1 MVFQNDILAGAS
13 GTAAGYAIGQ
23 SARFNDGD
31 SPELSRTYSISSPWT
46 FSAWVKRGELGSEN
60 LILGAS
66 GGEIHFNSDDTLEAE
81 GTSSSAVFR
90 DPAGWYHI
98 HVSDNGLYVN
108 GVSHGSV
115 TTTSLSNQKLF
126 DDFDGYVAEVHLQS
140 GTSAYTNFGETNDDG
155 VWIPKSASSGDTY
168 LTFADSS
175 DFGSNSGSGGDWTAS
190 GLTSADQVSD
200 SPTLNFPVISPID
213 YQTGSNVTISDGNL
227 TFQNANSG
235 SANDARATF
244 AVSSGKWYWEVEAD
258 ALGQS
263 GVGREFIG
271 VVSPEWRLGTGSA
284 GSNFSQDSTG
294 YAYNTVGQKINNGS
308 ASSYGSSLSAGDIVG
323 VALDLDNGKIW
334 WSVNGTFQASGDP
347 AAGTNEAYSGLSG
360 TFAPA
365 FAVDYGVA
373 TSRLIA
379 NFGQTGGLTYT
390 LPTGFSQI
398 NSITLPEPTIKDGSA
413 YFQAS
418 LYTGNGTA
426 IGSGGKSVTQD
437 KNSTFQPDFVWI
449 KERNGAADNA
459 LYDVVRGTTK
469 DLASNNSNAETT
481 ETEGLTA
488 FNAAGFT
495 VGNLAK
501 VNTSSDTYV
510 AWQWLAA
517 NGTSSNTVGS
527 ITSTISEN
535 TTSGLSIVTYTGD
548 GNDNATVG
556 HGLGVTPKT
565 VVIFPR
571 SNGDNRQVSNWETGV
586 TAFTEDLKIN
596 AAEAAN
602 SSSSRVKGG
611 SSTTFTLGT
620 DPNVNGS
627 GNTYLAYV
635 WNEVAG
641 FSKFA
646 TYTSNGSTN
655 GPFVYCGFRPAVVF
669 IRCTENGEYWHLYD
683 STRNTFNASNR
694 YLFPS
699 LGDAEGTSGRDIDI
713 LSNGFKLRGTDG
725 GINSASNRKYIA
737 MCFAENPFGGNGV
750 APATAR

>member
-1 MVFQNDILAGAS
+1 MGEAPLITPIGTYYVGVGLVGTNNTGITADTADTIWVAIDLDS
-13 GTAAGYAIGQ
+13 GKQ
-23 SARFNDGD
+23 
-31 SPELSRTYSISSPWT
+31 
-46 FSAWVKRGELGSEN
+46 WV
-60 LILGAS
+60 
-66 GGEIHFNSDDTLEAE
+66 
-81 GTSSSAVFR
+81 
-90 DPAGWYHI
+90 
-98 HVSDNGLYVN
+98 GLYDN
-108 GVSHGSV
+108 SAASMIW
-115 TTTSLSNQKLF
+115 F
-126 DDFDGYVAEVHLQS
+126 DS
-140 GTSAYTNFGETNDDG
+140 
-155 VWIPKSASSGDTY
+155 
-168 LTFADSS
+168 
-175 DFGSNSGSGGDWTAS
+175 
-190 GLTSADQVSD
+190 
-200 SPTLNFPVISPID
+200 
-213 YQTGSNVTISDGNL
+213 
-227 TFQNANSG
+227 
-235 SANDARATF
+235 
-244 AVSSGKWYWEVEAD
+244 
-258 ALGQS
+258 
-263 GVGREFIG
+263 
-271 VVSPEWRLGTGSA
+271 SA
-284 GSNFSQDSTG
+284 GST
-294 YAYNTVGQKINNGS
+294 
-308 ASSYGSSLSAGDIVG
+308 
-323 VALDLDNGKIW
+323 
-334 WSVNGTFQASGDP
+334 GDP
-347 AAGTNEAYSGLSG
+347 ATGANPVYTGTANRSYNFALCSRDSTKITLLEESEATG
-360 TFAPA
+360 T
-365 FAVDYGVA
+365 V
-373 TSRLIA
+373 
-379 NFGQTGGLTYT
+379 
-390 LPTGFSQI
+390 PTGFTYVGALQD
-398 NSITLPEPTIKDGSA
+398 TYAAPTITDGSA

-449 KERNGAADNA
+449 KERNGSADNA

-527 ITSTISEN
+527 ITSTVSKN

-556 HGLGVTPKT
+556 HGLGITPKT

-596 AAEAAN
+596 AAEVAN
-602 SSSSRVKGG
+602 SSSNRVKGG

-646 TYTSNGSTN
+646 TYTSNGSTD

-669 IRCTENGEYWHLYD
+669 IRCTENG
-683 STRNTFNASNR
+683 
-694 YLFPS
+694 
-699 LGDAEGTSGRDIDI
+699 
-713 LSNGFKLRGTDG
+713 
-725 GINSASNRKYIA
+725 
-737 MCFAENPFGGNGV
+737 
-750 APATAR
+750 